1 LLFLQ
6 RYGTVFAAPFLRRGA
21 SLKFKGELK
30 KCPALSMVGDEK
42 RLVLFHGLGQLLK
55 VGLSELSRQEI
66 CPANASFTSA
76 SPLLPAAPITRTFIA
91 SSSCLVI
98 WPPSKY
104 AT

>member
-1 LLFLQ
+1 
-6 RYGTVFAAPFLRRGA
+6 
-21 SLKFKGELK
+21 
-30 KCPALSMVGDEK
+30 MVGDEK

-104 AT
+104 ATWQLEICANHWLQNNQWFITNAHK